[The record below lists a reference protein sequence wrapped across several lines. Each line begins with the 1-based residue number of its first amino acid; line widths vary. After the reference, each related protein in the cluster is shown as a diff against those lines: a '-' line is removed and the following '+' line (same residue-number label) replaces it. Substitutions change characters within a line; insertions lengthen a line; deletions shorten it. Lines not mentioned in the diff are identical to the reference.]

1 MVDMSASGQA
11 YNRFDN
17 LDGIDSRVISYLLS
31 YRGKNQKEQD
41 QVNVLRKLI
50 YYQDPDALSQK
61 IPTAEQIG
69 DLISDGATKQD
80 EKRIFRSPYLDD
92 SLDVRGSLL
101 KVYIDSIIPEN
112 TMVAVVNVAIE
123 VISNVED
130 IDIIVPTPDEDEN
143 SEEVGYQ
150 GNGNVFLDDYRTEQ
164 LKLDDEGNPIPK
176 YIYKRDS
183 KGNAELGP
191 DGKFIIVGVEKDSEG
206 NIIYQTE
213 SIRHIVR
220 IDTESRVSAMTK
232 AVLYLLN
239 GAAVQGVGKLSF
251 SRKTS
256 IHQQAQYGLWSRR
269 KYEGIKIVMGVRM
282 SGVS

>member
-150 GNGNVFLDDYRTEQ
+150 GNGNVFLDDYRTE
-164 LKLDDEGNPIPK
+164 
-176 YIYKRDS
+176 
-183 KGNAELGP
+183 
-191 DGKFIIVGVEKDSEG
+191 
-206 NIIYQTE
+206 
-213 SIRHIVR
+213 
-220 IDTESRVSAMTK
+220 
-232 AVLYLLN
+232 
-239 GAAVQGVGKLSF
+239 
-251 SRKTS
+251 
-256 IHQQAQYGLWSRR
+256 
-269 KYEGIKIVMGVRM
+269 
-282 SGVS
+282 